1 MASAADSAQNVE
13 FRFNCLIG
21 AIYTDFTVLNKIFT
35 PQRSPIGA
43 DSTLASSSVEI

>member
-21 AIYTDFTVLNKIFT
+21 AIYTDFTVLNNLHSSTFT
-35 PQRSPIGA
+35 YWCRLY
-43 DSTLASSSVEI
+43 TSV